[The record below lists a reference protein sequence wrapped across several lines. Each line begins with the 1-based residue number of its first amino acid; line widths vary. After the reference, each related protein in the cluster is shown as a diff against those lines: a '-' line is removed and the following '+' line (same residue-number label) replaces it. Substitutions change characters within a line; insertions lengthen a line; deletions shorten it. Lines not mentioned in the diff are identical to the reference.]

1 MGPSQSSTNLY
12 SGDQLGLGASYLLI
26 IKMHFL
32 NLQHVIKYIQ
42 DIFMLS
48 LPTLSLSIYVYVCDI
63 FFM

>member
-1 MGPSQSSTNLY
+1 MDPSQSSTNLY

-32 NLQHVIKYIQ
+32 NLQHVIKIHTRHIYA
-42 DIFMLS
+42 
-48 LPTLSLSIYVYVCDI
+48 LSLSLYIYVYVCDI